1 MAKQQR
7 RKKVN
12 RINTGIVAQV
22 KEPTMP
28 IESDKVKDF
37 AGDWVQYFQDDSNTF
52 PNDLAKRAKRS
63 SVHNAILESKLV
75 FTCGEGLS
83 FIKDGEQVDLDS
95 DTRLKDYVTS
105 VNNKGE
111 SLEEIYKRCA
121 RDLITMGAF
130 SAQAVKEAGYT
141 FYFHQDVT
149 EVRLEKEDENNIIN
163 NAYVSP
169 DWDTIESDIHEGS
182 EEEIKKIPLF
192 KPGTSEQVSVI
203 YNREYT
209 PEHRYYGI
217 PDYIGAVH
225 WIDIS
230 YKIPTFNLDRFKNG
244 FMPSAVV
251 DLVGEPPEG
260 MTAQEYIEDVV
271 LPKFTGE
278 GNNSKIL
285 FQMVDSQENKTNV
298 QLFDGIKDG
307 DFTTLQELADQNI
320 ISAHRWHPS
329 LAGIQT
335 AGKLGSSQEIR
346 NAFEIVNNTVIRG
359 YKNKLIPVFNTML
372 KEAGFEGYEVEVHT
386 KPPVSF
392 IGDINIADVLTVDER
407 RAILGFEPLEQQEEQ
422 NEE

>member
-63 SVHNAILESKLV
+63 SVHNAIIESKLV

-83 FIKDGEQVDLDS
+83 FMKDGERVDLDS
-95 DTRLKDYVTS
+95 DTRLRDYVTS

-169 DWDTIESDIHEGS
+169 DWPTIEADIHEGS

-346 NAFEIVNNTVIRG
+346 NAFEIVNNTVYGVIRT
-359 YKNKLIPVFNTML
+359 N
-372 KEAGFEGYEVEVHT
+372 
-386 KPPVSF
+386 
-392 IGDINIADVLTVDER
+392 
-407 RAILGFEPLEQQEEQ
+407 
-422 NEE
+422 